1 MQAITGEDWVC
12 TYGTYAED
20 VHFHNVMEIGICRW
34 GQGLMVLEDQRID
47 YTDGAVTVVPANCL
61 HTTLSRDKSLNS
73 WEYLFFDPAGILNS
87 AFPNDP
93 LFVESVLHRLSSEA
107 LCLPQEDAVELE
119 RLITMV
125 LNECQTKHEYHKAVE
140 QNLMTSLLLLIT
152 RSYTEKKT
160 HIRPMTVGLQQ
171 IIPAIEYIGM
181 HYMNPISGEDLASI
195 CSLSEAQLRRKFK
208 EYLNMSPVEYL
219 TMVRIQKAY
228 ELLNST
234 NYPMTEVA
242 LRVGYQDVSSF
253 NRNFQKIMGVSP
265 YQYKKNN
272 SDYRGRVLDKKIS
285 AKKGWKHPSD
295 P

>member
-1 MQAITGEDWVC
+1 MAPMPR
-12 TYGTYAED
+12 D

-34 GQGLMVLEDQRID
+34 GQGLMVLEDRRID

-140 QNLMTSLLLLIT
+140 QNLMTSLLLPDHPQL
-152 RSYTEKKT
+152 YGKE
-160 HIRPMTVGLQQ
+160 
-171 IIPAIEYIGM
+171 
-181 HYMNPISGEDLASI
+181 NP
-195 CSLSEAQLRRKFK
+195 
-208 EYLNMSPVEYL
+208 
-219 TMVRIQKAY
+219 
-228 ELLNST
+228 
-234 NYPMTEVA
+234 YPPH
-242 LRVGYQDVSSF
+242 D
-253 NRNFQKIMGVSP
+253 
-265 YQYKKNN
+265 
-272 SDYRGRVLDKKIS
+272 
-285 AKKGWKHPSD
+285 GWTAADHARH
-295 P
+295 

>member
-1 MQAITGEDWVC
+1 
-12 TYGTYAED
+12 
-20 VHFHNVMEIGICRW
+20 
-34 GQGLMVLEDQRID
+34 MVLEDRRID

-125 LNECQTKHEYHKAVE
+125 LNECQMKHEYHKAVE

-242 LRVGYQDVSSF
+242 LRVDIRMFPPSTAIFRKSWVFRHTSIRKTTATTVVGYWIRRSLPRKAGNIPLIHKRKTF
-253 NRNFQKIMGVSP
+253 
-265 YQYKKNN
+265 
-272 SDYRGRVLDKKIS
+272 
-285 AKKGWKHPSD
+285 
-295 P
+295 